1 MLQYVSF
8 IHKNVTQEIHEELHA
23 AQQDV
28 LLLDKN
34 KIHLG
39 VSEVVLGVNT
49 TRLLK
54 SRGLL

>member
-1 MLQYVSF
+1 MLQQVSF
-8 IHKNVTQEIHEELHA
+8 IHKNVTQEMNEELHT

-39 VSEVVLGVNT
+39 VSAVVLGVNA